1 MQTLWRCVFDVAH
14 VEVKTPA
21 IEEKTP
27 VARRFLVI
35 PIVQIDRA
43 GGGLYLLFI
52 ESGWTPELQ
61 QQLLLPRQALHSA
74 KLSIEGER
82 EWNSA
87 LPADLEEFCSCGL
100 LAAPQ
105 LRAGG

>member
-43 GGGLYLLFI
+43 GGGFSEKVVLHFGRPKLGINMRLLFA
-52 ESGWTPELQ
+52 Q
-61 QQLLLPRQALHSA
+61 QAAVFGFDSNDPIHWNQLTH
-74 KLSIEGER
+74 
-82 EWNSA
+82 
-87 LPADLEEFCSCGL
+87 
-100 LAAPQ
+100 
-105 LRAGG
+105 